1 MIAIGLTGS
10 IGMGK
15 STTATMFATAGV
27 PVFDADRAVHRL
39 YAGRAA
45 PVIEK
50 AFPGVVADGVVDR
63 QRLSKQVVGDSDA
76 LKRLEGI
83 IHPLVQEERDAFVG
97 RAQSA
102 GSQAIV
108 FDIPLLFE
116 TGGEK
121 KVDLVVV
128 VTTSAD
134 IQRARV
140 LKRPDM
146 TAEKLDALLAKQVPD
161 AEKRRRAHFLIDTSY
176 DFAFAERQVRGILRA
191 IAAIM
196 GTS

>member
-15 STTATMFATAGV
+15 STAAAMFAAAGV

-45 PVIEK
+45 PVIEA
-50 AFPGVVADGVVDR
+50 AFPGVVTDGVVDR
-63 QRLSKQVVGDSDA
+63 QLLSRRVVGDSDA
-76 LKRLEGI
+76 LRRLEGLV
-83 IHPLVQEERDAFVG
+83 HPLVQEDRDAFVD
-97 RAQSA
+97 RARSA

-128 VTTSAD
+128 VTTSAE

-146 TAEKLDALLAKQVPD
+146 TAKKLDVILAKQVPD

-176 DFAFAERQVRGILRA
+176 DFDFAERQVRGILRA
-191 IAAIM
+191 IAAIV